1 MCPLHGDAEVDE
13 TLVGGRA
20 RKGAQ
25 KGRGTKHEAL
35 VVGAVEVR
43 KSKAG
48 RKYAGRVRL
57 RAISNADKPTL
68 TLFVRDC
75 IAVGSFVR
83 TDGWIAYDLAEFG
96 YEHRSVSDREAGG
109 PGRALPFIHREFS
122 NLKTWLGGTH
132 QGRVQRNHFQAYLNH
147 FQAYLNEFAFR
158 HNRRFWKSSR
168 FQRLLQL
175 ALVTRA
181 PSYRDIYDARGLG
194 EECNP
199 YSPSII
205 PLLEGEVDGVIRGLR
220 WKGTHEK
227 LTQKELEELERVCGY
242 FENNRHRMAYDEYL
256 EAGYPIASGVIEGAC
271 RNIIVDRMEHSG
283 MRWEWEGAH
292 AMLGMRCIKLSGVW
306 DEFTRFRIKREC
318 ERLYPGY
325 AANDGFAEQVA

>member
-57 RAISNADKPTL
+57 RVIANADKPTL
-68 TLFVRDC
+68 SLFVRHY

-96 YEHRSVSDREAGG
+96 YEHRSVSDREGGG

-132 QGRVQRNHFQAYLNH
+132 QGRVQRNHLQAH
-147 FQAYLNEFAFR
+147 FSEFAFR
-158 HNRRFWKSSR
+158 HNRRFWTFSG

-175 ALVTRA
+175 ALVTQA
-181 PSYRDIYDARGLG
+181 PRCRDIYNARGLG
-194 EECNP
+194 ESVHP
-199 YSPSII
+199 
-205 PLLEGEVDGVIRGLR
+205 RGA
-220 WKGTHEK
+220 
-227 LTQKELEELERVCGY
+227 RV
-242 FENNRHRMAYDEYL
+242 ETAL
-256 EAGYPIASGVIEGAC
+256 
-271 RNIIVDRMEHSG
+271 
-283 MRWEWEGAH
+283 
-292 AMLGMRCIKLSGVW
+292 
-306 DEFTRFRIKREC
+306 
-318 ERLYPGY
+318 
-325 AANDGFAEQVA
+325 